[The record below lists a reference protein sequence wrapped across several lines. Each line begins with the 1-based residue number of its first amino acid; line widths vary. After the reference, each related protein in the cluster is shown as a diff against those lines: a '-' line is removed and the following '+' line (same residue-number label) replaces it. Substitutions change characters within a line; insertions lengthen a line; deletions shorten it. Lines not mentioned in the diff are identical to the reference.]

1 MLVWG
6 SRDPVIP
13 FAHARLAHAAMPG
26 SRLETLEGAG
36 HFPYHTD
43 PQWFLDVVRDF
54 LATTAPAS
62 HSVEAWRRLL
72 RQGRP
77 EPSQPRAADLLA
89 DPIAASGT

>member
-13 FAHARLAHAAMPG
+13 FAHARVAHAAMPG

-36 HFPYHTD
+36 HFPHHTD
-43 PQWFLDVVRDF
+43 PRWFLDVLRDF
-54 LATTAPAS
+54 LATTAPAA
-62 HSVEAWRRLL
+62 HSVDAWRRLL

-77 EPSQPRAADLLA
+77 LQELPRAAEPLGN
-89 DPIAASGT
+89 PIAASGT